1 MNLQRTHILLDPN
14 QKKTL
19 EEIAKRHGRSVSDL
33 TRELI
38 EKGIEQLNREREL
51 EIQKRL
57 EALDQAHQVR
67 ELILR
72 EREDAP
78 IEVDL
83 VKVLREM
90 REERDGTLLGR
101 DR

>member
-38 EKGIEQLNREREL
+38 AKGIEQLNREREL

-90 REERDGTLLGR
+90 REERDGTILGR

>member
-72 EREDAP
+72 EVEDAP

-90 REERDGTLLGR
+90 REERDGTILGR

>member
-57 EALDQAHQVR
+57 EALDQAYQVR
-67 ELILR
+67 ELIMR

-78 IEVDL
+78 LEVDL

-90 REERDGTLLGR
+90 REERDGTILGR

>member
-19 EEIAKRHGRSVSDL
+19 EDIAKRHGRSVSDL

-72 EREDAP
+72 ERDDAP
-78 IEVDL
+78 LEVDL
-83 VKVLREM
+83 IKVLREL
-90 REERDGTLLGR
+90 REERDGTILGR

>member
-19 EEIAKRHGRSVSDL
+19 EDIAKRHGRSVSDL

-90 REERDGTLLGR
+90 REERDGTILGR

>member
-19 EEIAKRHGRSVSDL
+19 EEIAKRQGRSVSDL

-38 EKGIEQLNREREL
+38 EKGIKQLNREREL

-90 REERDGTLLGR
+90 REERDGTILGR